1 MEPGGN
7 RPDARRRPQH
17 ARCPNQQ
24 GPKGRTHEENVVS
37 EHKDNQDATASFI
50 DGADSPIRSLS
61 EDRLGRQPFARALA
75 AEIMAA
81 PAARGYVMA
90 LTGPWGS
97 GKTSILNMTVDALGD
112 DATVVHFNPWMFSGT
127 EALVSSFFAEIGK
140 QLDRKTARLKGIA
153 GKLAAYG
160 QLLSP
165 VAGLA
170 GAAASVQ
177 AATSILHALSAAP
190 SVFEQHQELREM
202 LDGLDKRLVVVVD
215 DVDRLRPDEVLDIV
229 RLVRLVGDFP
239 NTLYLLAFDRR
250 RVEEC
255 LGENDPER
263 GRAYL
268 EKIVQVTH
276 DVPIARQ
283 PDVAMMFL
291 TGLLP
296 MIDTP
301 HAGPFER
308 SDWQNI
314 FTFVIR
320 PLLVTPRHVQRLL
333 GSLSMT
339 MRLVGD
345 EVAVADLVAIEA
357 VRVLQPVLFEAII
370 SVADYLSVRSGTAD
384 LGGYQRARNIAES
397 PIAPMYAA
405 APELAKA
412 VCRWIFPAARHYVEN
427 MHFGSEWES
436 TWRQQR
442 KLASSSVLR
451 FYLERQLPDGVVP
464 ARAVDA
470 TVASLTDPEQLP
482 QLLGRWSSDELMDLI
497 ERMNPAIENLPVDSD
512 NPDRDPAAVATPI
525 LLDLLPRLP
534 ERRSVFQPRG
544 SMALMRAA
552 LRLLRRIPDDQVRC
566 DVARTV
572 YQSTHVLSGRLVLLW
587 VVGHRENLGNR
598 LIPATVAV
606 ELENQLRDNLIHL
619 SPGAFAAQDRI
630 APLAG
635 LMAETADGKARLQ
648 ASAQNDWV
656 MLSLLADCVGETRG
670 QAFGA
675 AAVDVTKTLPWE
687 MLTEWFGESELLRR
701 IAELLRAVEGGMEIS
716 DQEHAALYL
725 AADYATGNRPQTS
738 WDRLERRHAVVGDDV
753 ADGAEVDDEGIDLT
767 EDDPANAP
775 DGA

>member
-1 MEPGGN
+1 M
-7 RPDARRRPQH
+7 
-17 ARCPNQQ
+17 
-24 GPKGRTHEENVVS
+24 S
-37 EHKDNQDATASFI
+37 EHIDNQDATGSFI

-61 EDRLGRQPFARALA
+61 EDRLGRRPFARALA

-81 PAARGYVMA
+81 PAARGYVMG

-127 EALVSSFFAEIGK
+127 EALVSSFFAEISK
-140 QLDRKTARLKGIA
+140 QLDRKTAKLKGIA
-153 GKLAAYG
+153 GKLATYG

-170 GAAASVQ
+170 GAAGLVQ
-177 AATSILHALSAAP
+177 ATTSVLQTLSAAP
-190 SVFEQHQELREM
+190 SVFEQHQELRET
-202 LDGLDKRLVVVVD
+202 LEGLDKRLVVVID

-291 TGLLP
+291 TGVLP

-301 HAGPFER
+301 QAGPFER

-345 EVAVADLVAIEA
+345 EVAVADLVGIEA
-357 VRVLQPVLFEAII
+357 VRVLQPALFEAIV
-370 SVADYLSVRSGTAD
+370 SVADYLSARSGRAG

-405 APELAKA
+405 APEVAEA
-412 VCRWIFPAARHYVEN
+412 VCRWIFPAARHHIEN

-464 ARAVDA
+464 ARTVDA
-470 TVASLTDPEQLP
+470 ALANLNEPEKLRQLLDQCSPEQ
-482 QLLGRWSSDELMDLI
+482 LMDLI

-512 NPDRDPAAVATPI
+512 NPHQDPASVTTPI
-525 LLDLLPRLP
+525 LLDMLPRLP
-534 ERRSVFQPRG
+534 ESRSAFQPRG
-544 SMALMRAA
+544 SMTLMRAA
-552 LRLLRRIPDDQVRC
+552 LRLLRRIPDEQVRGEI
-566 DVARTV
+566 ARTV
-572 YQSTHVLSGRLVLLW
+572 YQGTHVLSGRLVLLW
-587 VVGHRENLGNR
+587 VAGHRKDVGNR
-598 LIPATVAV
+598 LIPAAV
-606 ELENQLRDNLIHL
+606 TLELEGQLRDDLVQL
-619 SPGAFAAQDRI
+619 PPGDLAAQDRI

-635 LMAETADGKARLQ
+635 LMAETADGKATLQ
-648 ASAQNDWV
+648 ASAEDDRV

-670 QAFGA
+670 QAIGA
-675 AAVDVTKTLPWE
+675 AAVEITKTLPWE
-687 MLTEWFGESELLRR
+687 TLTEWFGESELLRR
-701 IAELLRAVEGGMEIS
+701 VAELIRAVEGGMQIS

-738 WDRLERRHAVVGDDV
+738 WDRLERRHGSAGDDV
-753 ADGAEVDDEGIDLT
+753 ADSEEVDDEGIDPA